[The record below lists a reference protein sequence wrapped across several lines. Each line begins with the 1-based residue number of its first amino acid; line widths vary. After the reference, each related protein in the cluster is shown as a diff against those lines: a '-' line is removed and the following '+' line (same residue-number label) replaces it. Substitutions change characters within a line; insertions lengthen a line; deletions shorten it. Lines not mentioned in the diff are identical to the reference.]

1 MAGRPTKYSTETAD
15 KILQALRAGNTL
27 RASARYVGVTEDTLI
42 NWRKRYSDF
51 SAQVD
56 QAEAEVEVR
65 CVAQIA
71 KSINEG
77 NTADAWK
84 WLERR
89 RHDDWRERK
98 TVDAAVTGPGGGP
111 IVFSLSLG
119 DAEPRDLDIPA
130 T

>member
-1 MAGRPTKYSTETAD
+1 MARPTKYSQYTAD
-15 KILQALRAGNTL
+15 RILSALKAGNTL
-27 RASARYVGVTEDTLI
+27 RAAARYVGITEDTLG
-42 NWRKRYSDF
+42 NWRKRYSGF

-98 TVDAAVTGPGGGP
+98 TQEVTGPGGGA
-111 IVFSLSLG
+111 IEFTLKLG
-119 DAEPRDLDIPA
+119 DAILDVSE